1 MVVKLILRV
10 EATGDVYED
19 RYLPKVRWIL
29 HRYSKDIED
38 ILTRHNK
45 EVIDEINQMRFKGN

>member
-10 EATGDVYED
+10 EPTGNVYED

-29 HRYSKDIED
+29 KRYSKEIED

-45 EVIDEINQMRFKGN
+45 EVVDEINEMRFKGE